1 MPNFDCGAYF
11 LTTLVPIRTDAIS
24 DSANKSGISPIHEL
38 RSAIAKLPTAMQSPL
53 CNAHSPF
60 ARSKRLHFSRLVV
73 IDDVA
78 YVGRKP
84 INALLTVL
92 TELFLPAAWHI
103 NPVNPQPQDH
113 LANPFL
119 LFSADFDAAS
129 GDDSERDSFLIDL
142 WDKSQAEL
150 SSIFKYCYDF
160 EKQVHDGPSFAK
172 YIARCQV
179 ETTMPFHDYFMD
191 GVPLDALPEISNTK
205 LLAALFGPAFLVYAL
220 VYWGYFDGAPSFFHT
235 LFGLIAGTIV
245 GALVVYF
252 MVTKAGAKS
261 YPPAPD
267 STLPSV
273 LKALHLRKNFT
284 RFVIDN
290 QLLSVSD
297 EPASQKE
304 LYDRFAAFTAAN
316 KPNDLDGPT
325 QEPGVVGT

>member
-1 MPNFDCGAYF
+1 MPNFDCGSYF
-11 LTTLVPIRTDAIS
+11 LTTLIPIRTEAIP
-24 DSANKSGISPIHEL
+24 DSTGKSGISPIHEL
-38 RSAIAKLPTAMQSPL
+38 RSAIAKLPTAMQSPFS
-53 CNAHSPF
+53 NSQSPF
-60 ARSKRLHFSRLVV
+60 ARSKRLHFSRMVV

-92 TELFLPAAWHI
+92 SELFLPPAWHI
-103 NPVNPQPQDH
+103 NPVVAQPQDH
-113 LANPFL
+113 LSNPFL

-129 GDDSERDSFLIDL
+129 ADDSERDSFLIDL
-142 WDKSQAEL
+142 WEKAHAEL
-150 SSIFKYCYDF
+150 SAIFKYCYDF

-172 YIARCQV
+172 YVARCQI

-191 GVPLDALPEISNTK
+191 GVPLSALPEISNPK
-205 LLAALFGPAFLVYAL
+205 LLGTFFGPAFLAFAL
-220 VYWGYFDGAPSFFHT
+220 IYWGFFEGAPSFFHT
-235 LFGLIAGTIV
+235 LFGLIG
-245 GALVVYF
+245 GALVGGLSVYL
-252 MVTKAGAKS
+252 MVMKAGVKS

-284 RFVIDN
+284 RFVIEN

-297 EPASQKE
+297 DPSSQKE
-304 LYDRFAAFTAAN
+304 LYDRFAAFSAAN

-325 QEPGVVGT
+325 QESGVVGI